1 MIYVEFNDYTRLG
14 NWMFQYAAAISLH
27 KEVRVVLNCDYAKKK
42 KFSYKEIFKDL
53 VLADCVP
60 SNAIVVNYDPTTN
73 SPININGV
81 NGDVYLKG
89 LFQSPTYF
97 DVDLVQKTFSP
108 TNDRIKQLENDYG
121 DWLSRPNVTG
131 IHVRRGDY
139 LKVLFAN
146 PFVGKKY
153 LQQAVKKIPEANDF
167 IVCSDDIPWC
177 KKFFKSKFPNKNF
190 LFVEGTTEVND
201 LYLLSRCKNNIISN
215 GTFGWWQSWLNP
227 NSNKRVIAPSM
238 WFGYKLKKEGVNW
251 NDFYYK
257 EVEVINND
265 YNLQTYILAHYQYW
279 ERILKAK
286 LYNACINLKKYKNG
300 SCNLYL

>member
-1 MIYVEFNDYTRLG
+1 MIYIEFNDYTRLG

-27 KEVRVVLNCDYAKKK
+27 KDVRVVLNCEYAKKK
-42 KFSYKEIFKDL
+42 IEAYKEIFKNIQL
-53 VLADCVP
+53 TECVP
-60 SNAIVVNYDPTTN
+60 KDSKVIEYDPTTN
-73 SPININGV
+73 SPIKINYRIGNIL
-81 NGDVYLKG
+81 LKG
-89 LFQSPTYF
+89 LFQSPVYF
-97 DVDLVQKTFSP
+97 DNELVKSVFEP
-108 TNDRIKQLENDYG
+108 TVQRVNQLNNEYG

-139 LKVLFAN
+139 LKVLFAS
-146 PFVGKKY
+146 PFVGEKY
-153 LQQAVKKIPEANDF
+153 LLQAVKKIPEANDF

-177 KKFFKSKFPNKNF
+177 RKFFRSKFPNKNF

-227 NSNKRVIAPSM
+227 NADKRVIAPSM
-238 WFGYKLKKEGVNW
+238 WFGYKLKKEGYNW

-257 EVEVINND
+257 EVEVIDNE
-265 YNLQTYILAHYQYW
+265 YNLHTYILAHFQYW

-286 LYNACINLKKYKNG
+286 LYKAFINLKNI
-300 SCNLYL
+300 